1 VILDSATGV
10 YWNWKSAGARSE
22 SEAQSKGYRLT
33 PGAYKGYVGQMIWSS
48 VYQGFKPDRINKS
61 GYFELYS
68 AILEAKGWPALPSY
82 AAIPEHQDLKA
93 DELVLTSFR
102 VNVQTLSRTQ
112 NCMWLNEINVDNS
125 VWINPETA
133 AARGIG
139 DGDRIKIKSRLGEI
153 EAAAKV
159 TGNVVPGV
167 IAMSS
172 HGGRW
177 EYGRYASSK
186 KAPFS
191 LAADRPNEELKWWSN
206 EGAHPNWIIDNASEP
221 ISGQQRWM
229 DTVVSVR
236 KA

>member
-1 VILDSATGV
+1 
-10 YWNWKSAGARSE
+10 
-22 SEAQSKGYRLT
+22 
-33 PGAYKGYVGQMIWSS
+33 
-48 VYQGFKPDRINKS
+48 
-61 GYFELYS
+61 
-68 AILEAKGWPALPSY
+68 
-82 AAIPEHQDLKA
+82 
-93 DELVLTSFR
+93 
-102 VNVQTLSRTQ
+102 
-112 NCMWLNEINVDNS
+112 MWLNEIDDDNS

-133 AARGIG
+133 AARGID

-159 TGNVVPGV
+159 TENVVPGT

-177 EYGRYASSK
+177 EYGRYASDK

-191 LAADRPNEELKWWSN
+191 VADDHPYEELKWWSHD
-206 EGAHPNWIIDNASEP
+206 GAHPNWIIDNASEP

-229 DTVVSVR
+229 DTVVSVT